1 MKQNARIQLENVLI
15 GALGVLSLLLFIL
28 SFLPGL
34 GLASRVSVFLEMG
47 HMVQRAFSLVLFI
60 LTFQLK
66 KRKRAAWNIAVILLF
81 LSFLRGLTALS
92 APLYLPFHLA
102 EVVLFLLLL
111 GFRKDFCCPSD
122 RRSVGRSL
130 LLLLLALVG
139 IIVNAGISYH
149 FSVKPLGETT
159 LHSLADSLFQ
169 GTAMI
174 FGMGNLLNVSRETHV
189 LELVTFWFSWGC
201 ILASILYA
209 VRPWL
214 MRPAGHAT
222 DLQHART
229 LVNLYSQN
237 PSAYLTLEDDKLLYF
252 GQKVDGVI
260 PYGVVGSTIV
270 VNGDPICA
278 EGDFPVLLA
287 EFKDFCQRSAHNL
300 FFISVTDHF
309 LEEYKKQGF
318 GWVKN
323 GEEARFHLSDYEISG
338 KKGAKMRMNIN
349 HARKAGVVVHEYC
362 PLRQRDT
369 QIEANLNRITN
380 EWLQQKK
387 SSMLTFVMG
396 TVGLENPMDK
406 RYFYATNADGK
417 IVAFIVF
424 VPFLGKKGYMAD
436 VTRHGTGAPSGVMET
451 IIYDAFQVFK
461 EEGIE
466 YGSLGV
472 APLAGLETDSS
483 NPVEKLLR
491 FAYDHL
497 NDCYGFR
504 DLYRA
509 KEKYS
514 PTEWV
519 PSYYVY
525 LPKIPT
531 PDMFYALVTIQNP
544 HQIREAAE
552 DLVKG
557 FLQRI
562 RSKKAS
568 STSTP
573 HQDKKTSSQVNGAAP
588 SGQASSS
595 NQTHTDAGGDKKA
608 D

>member
-1 MKQNARIQLENVLI
+1 MKQNSRIQLENTLI
-15 GALGVLSLLLFIL
+15 GALGVLSLVLFIL
-28 SFLPGL
+28 SFLPEL
-34 GLASRVSVFLEMG
+34 GLANRVGILLEMG
-47 HMVQRAFSLVLFI
+47 HMVQRAFSVVLFI
-60 LTFQLK
+60 LTFQLW
-66 KRKRAAWNIAVILLF
+66 KRKRAAWNIAVLLLF

-92 APLYLPFHLA
+92 SPLYLPFHLA
-102 EVVLFLLLL
+102 EAVLFLLLL
-111 GFRKDFCCPSD
+111 CFRKDFCCPSD
-122 RRSVGRSL
+122 RRSLGRSL
-130 LLLLLALVG
+130 LFLLLAL
-139 IIVNAGISYH
+139 
-149 FSVKPLGETT
+149 
-159 LHSLADSLFQ
+159 
-169 GTAMI
+169 
-174 FGMGNLLNVSRETHV
+174 
-189 LELVTFWFSWGC
+189 GC

-214 MRPAGHAT
+214 LRPVSHAS
-222 DLQHART
+222 DLMHART

-270 VNGDPICA
+270 INGDPICA
-278 EGDFPVLLA
+278 DSDFPVLLA
-287 EFKDFCQRSAHNL
+287 EFKEFCQRSAHNL

-323 GEEARFHLSDYEISG
+323 GEEARFHLADYEISG

-362 PLRQRDT
+362 PLKQRDA
-369 QIEANLNRITN
+369 QIEADLNRITN

-406 RYFYATNADGK
+406 RYFYATDADGK

-424 VPFLGKKGYMAD
+424 VPFLGKRGYMAD

-451 IIYDAFQVFK
+451 ILYDAFQVFK
-461 EEGIE
+461 DEGIE

-472 APLAGLETDSS
+472 APLAGLENDSS
-483 NPVEKLLR
+483 NPVEKLLC
-491 FAYDHL
+491 FAYNHL

-519 PSYYVY
+519 PSYYIY

-557 FLQRI
+557 WAQRL
-562 RSKKAS
+562 RNKRTSPTHQSKPS
-568 STSTP
+568 R
-573 HQDKKTSSQVNGAAP
+573 QVSWA
-588 SGQASSS
+588 ASSS
-595 NQTHTDAGGDKKA
+595 TKQPDTRKQTDADKKA

>member
-1 MKQNARIQLENVLI
+1 MKQNSRIQLENTLI
-15 GALGVLSLLLFIL
+15 GALGVLSLVLFIL

-34 GLASRVSVFLEMG
+34 GLANRVGILLEMG
-47 HMVQRAFSLVLFI
+47 HMVQRAFSVVLFI
-60 LTFQLK
+60 LTFQLW
-66 KRKRAAWNIAVILLF
+66 KRKRAAWNIAVLLLF

-92 APLYLPFHLA
+92 SPLYLPFHLA
-102 EVVLFLLLL
+102 EAVLFLLLL
-111 GFRKDFCCPSD
+111 CFRKDFCCPSD
-122 RRSVGRSL
+122 RRSLGRSL
-130 LLLLLALVG
+130 LFLLLALAG

-149 FSVKPLGETT
+149 FSVKPLGET
-159 LHSLADSLFQ
+159 SLDSLMDSLIQ

-174 FGMGNLLNVSRETHV
+174 FGMGNPSNVSRETHV
-189 LELVTFWFSWGC
+189 VELVTFWFSWGC

-214 MRPAGHAT
+214 LHPVSHAS
-222 DLQHART
+222 DLMHART

-252 GQKVDGVI
+252 GHKVDGVI

-270 VNGDPICA
+270 INGDPICA
-278 EGDFPVLLA
+278 DSDFPVLLA
-287 EFKDFCQRSAHNL
+287 EFKEFCQRSAHNL

-323 GEEARFHLSDYEISG
+323 GEEARFHLADYEISG

-362 PLRQRDT
+362 PLKQRDA
-369 QIEANLNRITN
+369 QIEADLNRITN

-406 RYFYATNADGK
+406 RYFYATDADGK

-424 VPFLGKKGYMAD
+424 VPFLGKRGYMAD

-451 IIYDAFQVFK
+451 ILYDAFQVFK
-461 EEGIE
+461 DEGIE

-472 APLAGLETDSS
+472 APLAGLENDSP
-483 NPVEKLLR
+483 NPVEKLLC
-491 FAYDHL
+491 FAYNHL

-519 PSYYVY
+519 PSYYIY

-557 FLQRI
+557 WAQRL
-562 RSKKAS
+562 RNKRTSPTHQSKPS
-568 STSTP
+568 R
-573 HQDKKTSSQVNGAAP
+573 QVSWA
-588 SGQASSS
+588 ASSS
-595 NQTHTDAGGDKKA
+595 TKQPDTRKQTDADKKA